1 MEIWAGNKNMEA
13 YHRMENE
20 LLAKYHGKTA
30 AFCDGKLV
38 AIGDDIDDAV
48 EKAKMK
54 TGKNRFFVRK
64 LFSPEEQTN
73 AILGIVNEV
82 LEL

>member
-30 AFCDGKLV
+30 VFCDGKLV
-38 AIGDDIDDAV
+38 AIGDDIEDAV
-48 EKAKMK
+48 EKAGMLKEKEIFVK
-54 TGKNRFFVRK
+54 TLYTAK
-64 LFSPEEQTN
+64 EQTQ
-73 AILGIVNEV
+73 AILV
-82 LEL
+82 LFL

>member
-1 MEIWAGNKNMEA
+1 MEIWEGNKNMEA

-30 AFCDGKLV
+30 VFCDGKLV
-38 AIGDDIDDAV
+38 TIGDDIDDGV

-64 LFSPEEQTN
+64 LFSPDEQTN
-73 AILGIVNEV
+73 AILGVVNEV

>member
-1 MEIWAGNKNMEA
+1 M
-13 YHRMENE
+13 
-20 LLAKYHGKTA
+20 
-30 AFCDGKLV
+30 FCDGKLV
-38 AIGDDIDDAV
+38 TIGDDIDDGV

-64 LFSPEEQTN
+64 LFSPDEQTK
-73 AILGIVNEV
+73 AILGVVNEV